1 MDHLFP
7 LYLLFRK
14 SLGSTICGFE
24 KCKYL
29 WGSHGFLGFLKCH
42 DGWKPQVYV
51 AFFSR
56 LVALD
61 VSNDSLADVF
71 FL

>member
-1 MDHLFP
+1 MDPLFP
-7 LYLLFRK
+7 LYLLLGK
-14 SLGSTICGFE
+14 SIGSTVCGFE

-29 WGSHGFLGFLKCH
+29 WGSHGFLGFLYCH

-51 AFFSR
+51 PIFSGF
-56 LVALD
+56 VTLD
-61 VSNDSLADVF
+61 VGHDFLADVF